1 MTNRLTSSSSPASDL
16 MQVRLYGL
24 RLGLL
29 RLHKT
34 LLDFERITYERFH
47 GRVETSGE
55 LLQLVLN
62 HGWFAWLRPVS
73 ELVVQIDNLLGA
85 DEPITVGDATALIDQ
100 TRLLLNPSET
110 GSSFEKQYHNALQY
124 SPDVVLAHANLSQ
137 ILAVNV

>member
-1 MTNRLTSSSSPASDL
+1 MTNRLTSATSPASEL
-16 MQVRLYGL
+16 TQARLYGL

-73 ELVVQIDNLLGA
+73 ELVVQIDNMLSA
-85 DEPITVGDATALIDQ
+85 DDPITVGDAAALIDQ
-100 TRLLLNPSET
+100 TRILLNPSET
-110 GSSFEKQYHNALQY
+110 GNSFERQYYNALQY

-137 ILAVNV
+137 LLAVNV